1 MGNKKGVFFVST
13 WAVLAT
19 SICFA
24 QGGDWVGDLT
34 PIDRQEWSGKK
45 AMHLLERA
53 GFGGTPHEIDTYQN
67 LGLKKAVARLV
78 YFKGV
83 SRQRAP
89 EFEHSGVFDEGLDPF
104 PPSRP
109 ATTELAKNNGAALG
123 IQVKQSGNRP
133 IQPVVNKFFY
143 WLRASRLETDRV
155 AYWWANRMLTSPKP
169 LQEKL
174 ALFWHGHFANNEDKV
189 RDYRKMLQQLQLFQ
203 LAGLGDFRTLLVGV
217 AQDPAML
224 AFLDA
229 GINIKGSPNENFA
242 REIMELFTMGVGN
255 YTEQDIR
262 EAARAF
268 TGWNYS
274 GLDFKVSADLHD
286 DTEKTFLGRQGNF
299 DGIDIIDIIL
309 GQDVTARFIAGKLY
323 RYFVRQDL
331 DPELQFELGKRLAAL
346 DYDVAAYLEL
356 LFLSRDFYSVESVG
370 TRIKSPVELVIST
383 YHKVGLSEVPGVP
396 DFNITTEALG
406 QRLMHPPTVAG
417 WSQGRSW
424 ITPSL
429 LFERG
434 NFALDLV
441 FPDIAFIP
449 PDRYPTYGSPII
461 TVHKRLRQ
469 GMDITSATKPPGKS
483 GNMMAASNLL
493 ADRDEAFNT
502 RYGSYRGWQ
511 MAIERVKPI
520 PRHMARL
527 DLTRWVV
534 NAGLTTP
541 REVVNYFLG
550 RFLVVPVD
558 EETKAMLTRFFE
570 EELGTSDITSSTS
583 YLEDPL
589 RLLLHVI
596 LSRPEYQLG

>member
-1 MGNKKGVFFVST
+1 M
-13 WAVLAT
+13 
-19 SICFA
+19 
-24 QGGDWVGDLT
+24 
-34 PIDRQEWSGKK
+34 
-45 AMHLLERA
+45 
-53 GFGGTPHEIDTYQN
+53 
-67 LGLKKAVARLV
+67 
-78 YFKGV
+78 
-83 SRQRAP
+83 
-89 EFEHSGVFDEGLDPF
+89 
-104 PPSRP
+104 
-109 ATTELAKNNGAALG
+109 
-123 IQVKQSGNRP
+123 
-133 IQPVVNKFFY
+133 
-143 WLRASRLETDRV
+143 
-155 AYWWANRMLTSPKP
+155 
-169 LQEKL
+169 
-174 ALFWHGHFANNEDKV
+174 
-189 RDYRKMLQQLQLFQ
+189 
-203 LAGLGDFRTLLVGV
+203 
-217 AQDPAML
+217 
-224 AFLDA
+224 
-229 GINIKGSPNENFA
+229 
-242 REIMELFTMGVGN
+242 
-255 YTEQDIR
+255 
-262 EAARAF
+262 
-268 TGWNYS
+268 
-274 GLDFKVSADLHD
+274 
-286 DTEKTFLGRQGNF
+286 
-299 DGIDIIDIIL
+299 
-309 GQDVTARFIAGKLY
+309 
-323 RYFVRQDL
+323 
-331 DPELQFELGKRLAAL
+331 
-346 DYDVAAYLEL
+346 
-356 LFLSRDFYSVESVG
+356 
-370 TRIKSPVELVIST
+370 
-383 YHKVGLSEVPGVP
+383 P

-570 EELGTSDITSSTS
+570 EELGTSDIASSTS